1 MIHYHGIPSG
11 FSGVILTFMYGII
24 MGFLVMYEN
33 GLLIAVLIHAIND
46 YFIFTVIAKRIF

>member
-1 MIHYHGIPSG
+1 MLHYDGIPSG
-11 FSGVILTFMYGII
+11 ISGVILTFMYGII

-33 GLLIAVLIHAIND
+33 GLLIAVLAHAIND